1 MAPPFS
7 PHAEAAALDTMTMQI
22 SVVVPVYRD
31 ATRARAAACAL
42 LEQKLPSGAMLDVV
56 LVDDGSSDGTVES
69 LRELEPMVRV
79 LALPHNQG
87 RSGARNAGA
96 AAATGA
102 IVLFMDCDCLPAD
115 QDLLLSHISALESG
129 AVASCGHVTGIG
141 ADFWSK
147 YQDQASHRRRSQH
160 ASGVQYAGSSQNLAV
175 RRTDFEAI
183 GGFDTAYRRYGFE
196 DRDLLI
202 RLGQRGPIA
211 WTTATVRH
219 QDQLCLIQVAS
230 KMAEAGRYSSHRFAS
245 HHPDAYRT
253 LGYAVTD
260 AQQHHVTMPLGRLAT
275 PFAMVIAHAFDRL
288 GCERW
293 LPHTPARWI
302 VRLTSALA
310 YFGGTARLP

>member
-1 MAPPFS
+1 MAPAYC
-7 PHAEAAALDTMTMQI
+7 PHAGPAALGTIGMQV

-31 ATRARAAACAL
+31 AARARAAASAL
-42 LEQKLPSGAMLDVV
+42 LAQKLPPGAALDVI
-56 LVDDGSSDGTVES
+56 LVDDGSADGTIEA

-96 AAATGA
+96 AVAAGS

-115 QDLLLSHISALESG
+115 QNLLLGHISALESG

-141 ADFWSK
+141 ADFWSR
-147 YQDQASHRRRSQH
+147 YQEDASHRRRRQH
-160 ASGVQYAGSSQNLAV
+160 ASGIDYAGSSQNLAV
-175 RRTDFEAI
+175 RRSDFEAI
-183 GGFDTAYRRYGFE
+183 GGFDTGYRRYGFE

-219 QDQLCLIQVAS
+219 QDQLRLSGVAS
-230 KMAEAGRYSSHRFAS
+230 KMAEAGQYSSRRFADR
-245 HHPDAYRT
+245 HPDAYQQLRYST
-253 LGYAVTD
+253 ID
-260 AQQHHVTMPLGRLAT
+260 AQLHSAAKPLAYLAT
-275 PFAMVIAHAFDRL
+275 PFAMGLAHAFDRM

-293 LPHTPARWI
+293 LSYAFARWV

-310 YFGGTARLP
+310 YLGGSARSG

>member
-1 MAPPFS
+1 MV
-7 PHAEAAALDTMTMQI
+7 MQVT
-22 SVVVPVYRD
+22 VVVPVYRD
-31 ATRARAAACAL
+31 AARARAAALAL
-42 LEQKLPSGAMLDVV
+42 LEQKMPPGAVLDVV
-56 LVDDGSSDGTVES
+56 LVDDGSSDGTSEA
-69 LRELEPMVRV
+69 LRGLEPTVRV

-96 AAATGA
+96 AAAAGA
-102 IVLFMDCDCLPAD
+102 IVLFIDCDCLPAD
-115 QDLLLSHISALESG
+115 QNLLLGHISALESG

-141 ADFWSK
+141 TDFWSR
-147 YQDQASHRRRSQH
+147 YQEDASHRRRRQH
-160 ASGVQYAGSSQNLAV
+160 ASGIEYAGSSQNLAV
-175 RRTDFEAI
+175 RRSDFEAI

-219 QDQLCLIQVAS
+219 QDQLCLSQVAS
-230 KMAEAGRYSSHRFAS
+230 KMAEAGRYSSHRFAG

-253 LGYAVTD
+253 LRYAAID
-260 AQQHHVTMPLGRLAT
+260 AQRHPVTMPLGRLAA
-275 PFAMVIAHAFDRL
+275 PFATVIAHAFDRL

-293 LPHTPARWI
+293 LPHTLARWI

-310 YFGGTARLP
+310 YFGGTARSC